1 MLPAPITIATS
12 TPVPW
17 TSAISAASASTV
29 GRSRP
34 YSRSPISDSPETFR
48 RTRRNA
54 TARSSSVS
62 AGAPAVPP
70 SVSQGDAL
78 ERNDRRARLAQH
90 LGDGLGRLAAPR
102 LVEQHAARRLR
113 VVALREHALDDLLL
127 RLLRLALELV
137 GVEVDL
143 LLGLDLV

>member
-62 AGAPAVPP
+62 AGAPAVTP

-78 ERNDRRARLAQH
+78 ERNDLGTGLGQS
-90 LGDGLGRLAAPR
+90 LGDRLRGVLDQR
-102 LVEQHAARRLR
+102 LFDQHAGVRAKE
-113 VVALREHALDDLLL
+113 ALLEDSLD
-127 RLLRLALELV
+127 
-137 GVEVDL
+137 
-143 LLGLDLV
+143 